1 MCGYPS
7 VAVTSDL
14 FFTMNKFQIIIIL
27 FFSANSN
34 EKAEPAAKK
43 SLPEKAEKLK
53 KKPRHEIRHDRNK
66 MPIKQPQKISA
77 VTKTSAVAKK
87 PHYNKIS
94 KVKKTAKLVKK

>member
-1 MCGYPS
+1 
-7 VAVTSDL
+7 
-14 FFTMNKFQIIIIL
+14 MNKFQIIIIL